1 MVQFLTHWPK
11 GTAHRVRWRRT
22 PPLIAG
28 SAPVAGVVAQY
39 ALELPRL
46 TALDPTGWVR
56 DRPHQISRRNGQPG
70 NGRERWHR
78 YSRRGIQTPAER
90 LKELPA
96 LVLLERMPVPALA
109 VGRDGAILFANP
121 AFAALLGFTTE
132 ALMSMTLPDLI
143 PDAPAADA
151 MTTLDECHSR
161 IIGFTHADGWIVQTR
176 MSRSVLWPAD
186 DSAYLA
192 TLDDLTESLW
202 TNEP

>member
-22 PPLIAG
+22 PLLIAG
-28 SAPVAGVVAQY
+28 SAPGVVAQY
-39 ALELPRL
+39 ALESPRL

-56 DRPHQISRRNGQPG
+56 DRPHQTSRRNGQPG
-70 NGRERWHR
+70 NGRERWHLH
-78 YSRRGIQTPAER
+78 SRRGLRTPAER

-121 AFAALLGFTTE
+121 AVAALLGFTTQ
-132 ALMSMTLPDLI
+132 ALMSMTLPNIIL
-143 PDAPAADA
+143 DAPAAYP
-151 MTTLDECHSR
+151 MTALGECQSR
-161 IIGFTHADGWIVQTR
+161 IIGFTHADGWTVRTR

-186 DSAYLA
+186 DSVFLA

-202 TNEP
+202 TSEP